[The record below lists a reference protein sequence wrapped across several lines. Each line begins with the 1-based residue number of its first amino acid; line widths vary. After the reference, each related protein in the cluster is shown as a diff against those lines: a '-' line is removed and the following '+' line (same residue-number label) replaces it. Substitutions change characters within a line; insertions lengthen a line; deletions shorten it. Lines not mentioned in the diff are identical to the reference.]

1 MGKGKRVKAERKKQ
15 AVNEKLLHPL
25 HPFLQNYPEPEGIPN
40 YLRCMSMPT
49 ESGEM
54 LVNDQKWTT
63 LSPKRYECSD
73 SAIYRNGIVAAT
85 VNEKFRVF
93 AIPVSV
99 RTLTYGFG
107 VVTDSYDEKG
117 RTLVKGA
124 SKEFAVNKTKKI
136 HLGTLKFYQN
146 IKSEISSQRDP
157 NEGRIRMGKDVILEV
172 RISKS
177 KDRLSVSREMLGIQD
192 PKSEDWQSLP
202 HEGMTINYDGYG
214 YIYSCSNF
222 ENGVIDRPEYD
233 SYTSFNASP
242 QRIAFALGMDVG
254 SHLIKEE
261 RRTEFHSLP
270 EVRVFF
276 GEVEYMDHE
285 DQTILYRK
293 AAVLNNFREDLIA
306 IFTKTCDYSH
316 QREFRFFITVDGVQW
331 DFESKPSIE
340 VEMSPNFQLHF
351 RYTYS
356 ADEHEQYRNAKR

>member
-1 MGKGKRVKAERKKQ
+1 MGKGKRVKAERKRQ
-15 AVNEKLLHPL
+15 AVNEKLLHP
-25 HPFLQNYPEPEGIPN
+25 FLQNYPDVEDVPN
-40 YLRCMSMPT
+40 YLRRMSIPT
-49 ESGEM
+49 KSDEM
-54 LVNDQKWTT
+54 LADDQQWTT
-63 LSPKRYECSD
+63 LSSNRYECSD
-73 SAIYRNGIVAAT
+73 PAIYRNGIIAAA

-93 AIPVSV
+93 AIPISI

-107 VVTDSYDEKG
+107 AAVDSYDEKG

-124 SKEFAVNKTKKI
+124 SKEFAANKTKTI

-146 IKSEISSQRDP
+146 IKSDISSQRDP
-157 NEGRIRMGKDVILEV
+157 NEGRIRMGKDVVLEV
-172 RISKS
+172 KVSKP
-177 KDRLSVSREMLGIQD
+177 KDRLPAFHEMLGIQD

-254 SHLIKEE
+254 SHLLKEE
-261 RRTEFHSLP
+261 KGVEFQSLP

-306 IFTKTCDYSH
+306 IFTKTRDYSH
-316 QREFRFFITVDGVQW
+316 QKEFRFLVTLDNLQW
-331 DFESKPSIE
+331 DYESNPSLT
-340 VEMSPNFQLHF
+340 VAMSPNFQCHF
-351 RYTYS
+351 GYTYWAS
-356 ADEHEQYRNAKR
+356 EHEQH